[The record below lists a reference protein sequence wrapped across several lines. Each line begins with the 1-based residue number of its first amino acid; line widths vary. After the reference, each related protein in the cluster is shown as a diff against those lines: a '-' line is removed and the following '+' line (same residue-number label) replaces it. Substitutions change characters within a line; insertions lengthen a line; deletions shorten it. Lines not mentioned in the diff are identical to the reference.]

1 MKTGTQTN
9 NCTWMLITAL
19 FTTPQSWKQPKCPC
33 TDKQNLVYPNN
44 EILFGHMMQ
53 WSTDRCYNMDVP
65 QKYYTSKINQK
76 EKREHCM
83 TPFILNIKKMS
94 VRESESRLGVLGD
107 EGRER
112 WKATTKW

>member
-1 MKTGTQTN
+1 
-9 NCTWMLITAL
+9 
-19 FTTPQSWKQPKCPC
+19 
-33 TDKQNLVYPNN
+33 
-44 EILFGHMMQ
+44 
-53 WSTDRCYNMDVP
+53 MDVP

-112 WKATTKW
+112 